1 MSCGHRKSNGEEKIK
16 YILEQNKISYIRE
29 KIFSTCKDQKELPFD
44 FYINNKYLIEYDGI

>member
-16 YILEQNKISYIRE
+16 YILEQNKIPYIRE